1 MHVRT
6 IADHARIVDALKVN
20 RCPDCSNLGF
30 EPGAR
35 RPGTNKLSKDY
46 YCLVCEAGFNVSPT
60 IIAPEFIERIGRKK
74 VLVHRIKTMRS
85 HS

>member
-46 YCLVCEAGFNVSPT
+46 YCLSAGLVSTSPPQLSRRNSLSGS
-60 IIAPEFIERIGRKK
+60 AVRRCWFIGLR
-74 VLVHRIKTMRS
+74 L
-85 HS
+85 

>member
-46 YCLVCEAGFNVSPT
+46 YCLVCGAGFNVSPT

-74 VLVHRIKTMRS
+74 VLVRRIKTMRS